1 MLTFIID
8 NEYSWGSADVTIE
21 DEQEIIV
28 DGNWGNLNNNITL
41 QAPKITFKDGASIET
56 TGKVSLEASKMFPLV
71 GLSLWNQI
79 ATIVE
84 AIQPRDTSIT
94 VGEGVHI
101 TGGSVSISARS
112 GDYDALKNNPDG
124 SPTLYGELVA
134 APWYGQIPSFA
145 VNTGIT
151 ILDGLSALPLS
162 VLVKQPTAEITIATD
177 AAIVST
183 TGDVTLTSYASADAT
198 GRALFSIVADK
209 VTNQSSLGWAIGVS
223 YTDAQATATLSGGA
237 SITSAGKVDIK
248 TEVKNTAKMA
258 AEVLRNQGLKPVKGN
273 NVEVAAAITVLNS
286 TSQID
291 VAAGST
297 ISAESTVTIEA
308 KATDTNNPSTK
319 TSSTGDGLGAATIT
333 VGVGNATVLAI
344 VNGTITAGAD
354 IVPAAMDFSPMF
366 DVDFQTSSIRVAEDT
381 TRETGD
387 RVVYSTNWAGAIPGL
402 VSGQVYY
409 AIVAEDKRSF
419 QLAQTKD
426 DALAEKAIDFGPGYP
441 TLKISSERG
450 DYALPITRIDTSEHT
465 ISFDVAN
472 APNGKPLFADGDK
485 VTYTPLAG
493 QFLGRSDDS
502 GMLIGALEEGDY
514 SITVVPNGP
523 DDGPGV
529 RVKLSKDGGEAVRF
543 NTLPQFRAE
552 DGTTYPIYN
561 LDATSGFVDLNVPLQ
576 EGDTAGAG
584 GHSPA
589 SSLRNGDRVAYVQSL
604 GCRIPG
610 LVDGTD
616 YYCIVDPA
624 NPGIIRLAPSYD
636 QAEADNPAVQ
646 KAAPTL
652 VVGDRRIDI
661 GDVQPGTGLVFTTD
675 PALPDGTAVIYHEVA
690 GKPVGGLV
698 DGKTYYAYGVP
709 NPTFDPAFPAYVVAL
724 RESPALEAAPV
735 DLSLVQT
742 MQDAAGRSYAIDGVD
757 ANMGL
762 LSLRLDDPVAIT
774 AAGTSGLAGTTPTVD
789 VVGIP
794 AESIQLWNNA
804 TSGTFTVSL
813 PRESGTVT
821 TTAIAFNATPQQIAD
836 ALNQLPDVSI
846 TAFGRG
852 TYDDPW
858 TFVGS
863 GLLELSIDSTGLGGG
878 GSWLRLTAEGMQR
891 VSTQATGG
899 TFTLSLDVNGTTRV
913 TDPIL
918 FSATAQDVQDAIN
931 KVGNVSVL
939 VRGTGTPDDPWVVF
953 VRHQPLQTGDAIVF
967 RDAWGQDA
975 HGLLDGTTYYSVVSA
990 SEQSN
995 AGSVIVGLSRS
1006 KADAL
1011 EAIPV
1016 TVPLF
1021 TYVSFGEADLSSM
1034 TGVIHTLAAP
1044 EDVSSG
1050 ITISATLTSTDT
1062 LAAGVAKE
1070 KKDKYTEG
1078 FLQSKQWLGWASTSV
1093 NTLVNAAGGLV
1104 GMVGEQFI
1112 KKARDEFK
1120 QSANGQVTEGA
1131 FTGALCINV
1140 FTVKNVV
1147 RAVVGSS
1154 ARLVTTGKISVS
1166 SKTTENTSNKVNA
1179 TVSREQNGNAFAI
1192 AVNIVDISNST
1203 KTIVQSNAR
1212 LSAAVGVS
1220 VTAGVVYP
1228 WQGQMTW
1235 NETDKSWSDSTD
1247 SERFLALLEKNTF
1260 TKVGDFLN
1268 GRLGV
1273 DKWFVNNWTYATAE
1287 VKAGADRN
1295 SKVFSCGGS
1304 FITYTNDTIARIE
1317 DGVHINQDE
1326 HVSGATQSVTV
1337 TSTADISQTT
1347 FAGNVFFSVKPH
1359 DLKSAEF
1366 QMPRGTVALG
1376 GMFGYMKQN
1385 NTTRAIIGGTEED
1398 AHASLY
1404 AKRSEAE
1411 GPSLITYGNGG
1422 LSVIADT
1429 GVMVIQLAQSA
1440 AEATDWGVAGSLS
1453 WLDGGVQTTE
1463 AAIVAPRND
1472 ERKAV
1477 ISARSGSSGNV
1488 GVTATDVSMLI
1499 PIAGAVLVSANKN
1512 VGVSSAVATL
1522 ERHVT
1527 GRIGAT
1533 EDEGD
1538 AMPVDVTAAGD
1549 ISVTSTAGGIVV
1561 PVAIAARYR
1570 SGIPPAGQPNQAP
1583 AAVDGAWGLGVSG
1596 DYAHADVTDILHAT
1610 VFTNGAITSKGEA
1623 EKKSLTVTAAN
1634 TTILQAAAGAAAF
1647 SSGSNSGSFGLAGSG
1662 AVVVATSIVTAVVRG
1677 ATIDGFSLT
1686 VTATND
1692 RKNIGALA
1700 AGGSGGSAT
1709 GGTNVSIIGSVSYVR
1724 LTTETTAKVEDVT
1737 GTKLSATN
1745 VSATTKDKIWS
1756 GAGVLSISKGTQAA
1770 GKYGIGTAV
1779 AITES
1784 NLGEKDPTTSA
1795 TVTGSTLTL
1804 ATGGL
1809 SVTASDETK
1818 AITCASGL
1826 LWADNQAITGSGIVA
1841 TSAVV
1846 SHTSASIDNSTITLE
1861 SPDACDVSVI
1871 ATTALLLVAVSGDIS
1886 VVAGKG
1892 TFNGGVATTV
1902 VNPTLDGSA
1911 KITKS
1916 KVSVKKGGVRVRSSS
1931 VNPDDDPEVEAILD
1945 DLYTPAR
1952 DRTAIYSLAVGVVA
1966 GKTDY
1971 SLATSVCHTNATVGQ
1986 TAAVEG
1992 GVGENDQSG
2001 ITLTDGSLSVEAYD
2015 DASIYSGAGSI
2026 SVAGSAESKAAIGAA
2041 IVSNRLDSTVTA
2053 QIVSSIVDAR
2063 SAGNGGDVT
2072 VTAINAARISTAAVG
2087 GAYSKVAGVGT
2098 SDVFSQMT
2106 HTVNAFIT
2114 GSADK
2119 GSTITATGDVTVDAY
2134 DRSHIDGGAGQVS
2147 FATGMGAGGAA
2158 AATNTIDST
2167 VNAIVEWATVFATGA
2182 ITVYADAEA
2191 RVLTVTVGVSGAWGA
2206 GSVFAG
2212 AGSGS
2217 GNTLSRKVLA
2227 AVRNSSVASHDLSI
2241 EATDTSSI
2249 EAHAGTVAFQAAN
2262 TDASAAVGV
2271 SAAVNT
2277 IGSKTDDEDK
2287 KSYVKASLE
2296 KSAATVPGIV
2306 TLTATAKPTIYA
2318 GTGAGAGA
2326 YSGGDEKTGRFSLAG
2341 AGSGN
2346 YVQMDVV
2353 AEIQGSTVTQSTTNS
2368 TTSELNLTATNEGA
2382 VTAIAGGIALAGGG
2396 KGSAVTI
2403 GAAAAVND
2411 IVGKTT
2417 AAISASTISTT
2428 DPIRS
2433 QVFTLG
2439 TIDISARNTSSIQAY
2454 ACGVAGTLSGQ
2465 GTFAGVGSAALN
2477 TITSDTL
2484 ATIESSTTGSEQK
2497 HVNAVTMTS
2506 TDSSSIVAGTGS
2518 LSVAFGTSW
2527 GGFSACPSYSLNE
2540 IGGSAKAIVDNSM
2553 VHAQG
2558 NVTITAEFAKSD
2570 DAVEPYNIYSVSVAG
2585 ASAGG
2590 TSSVVAGQIALAGA
2604 GNRNTVEFTT
2614 QAQIVNSSTVNVGGT
2629 LSLTATDTSA
2639 IYSNAGGVG
2648 VAVAIGIGSSSTAVG
2663 VSVGAAEGHN
2673 IIDNTVESQI
2683 IDSEATAGNDVTLTA
2698 SSTPEIESM
2707 AWGVAVDIAAAETA
2721 GGGTGSGA
2729 GAYNTITNTV
2739 TASIESAEVHA
2750 GHPNA
2755 KMGSV
2760 TLSAI
2765 DKPVVTADAGAGA
2778 GFLGVGKDGVGLAVG
2793 AVIVENTITDT
2804 VTARIGKSGGTAAKA
2819 SAVTAAN
2826 MVGIN
2831 AASEADVTSLG
2842 VAVTSTTVI
2851 AGQGVGAAGSGGH
2864 GRVDITNIVTA
2875 EIAESSTVEA
2885 HTVAVTA
2892 VDSDRVDNTFGGGTL
2907 NGATNG
2913 GSMGVSLTD
2922 TTVANTV
2929 TATISS
2935 SRVTA
2940 LDTLGEAG
2948 RVTVLVD
2955 GRNKITSMTV
2965 ATAVSVLVPKE
2976 FELVPNGSA
2985 AGGHAFSTDN
2995 STFTASATGASTVI
3009 TATQLDVVSKP
3020 TRLKAIS
3027 ADAHGGSG
3035 GLGTIGAVLA
3045 TATDNTTRTA
3055 TIGNNVDLSEVDA
3068 LLLQAIG
3075 RPDVTAKSIAVAVGG
3090 VAVLVNAS
3098 TVKTTG
3104 TVEASTGDNVKMPKR
3119 LQIIAD
3125 AVTKLE
3131 VTQTGAN
3138 AGIFYGGATVSR
3150 AESGLRVTAAVGDRP
3165 VMPEGGMT
3173 FLQVAS
3179 SNRDEETWV
3188 NAISGTGGGGGGAG
3202 TRGDLI
3208 DTTITESLIR
3218 GGTIDAGAISIRA
3231 DRRNNYDI
3239 AVDSTNIGL
3248 VAGVGGTIARFE
3260 TSATSIVDIAEGTT
3274 IVAADTVTIGT
3285 SNSIQHNGST
3295 GQGNWTVNG
3304 AGGAVGA
3311 SIVVSKSTVTVS
3323 EEAASRVDI
3332 GSNVRITSGTH
3343 PLRQPGGISIRPTA
3357 DLTVHDT
3364 VHIGNLGLV
3373 VAGGEV
3379 RSVLQGTLK
3388 PWVSVGDSV
3397 HFSSRG
3403 QIVIGTTAT
3412 VDSST
3417 ETAGWGGSVVL
3428 ASIGAYAVSDVT
3440 VDQGVTFGTNA
3451 TLRADGGISLNPGDD
3466 STASAQGMALDATA
3480 RVEVGGLIGVPVVK
3494 ATSTLRSK
3502 SRLTF
3507 GDGANVASGQGLVL
3521 AARAVQPDVTALG
3534 EGRGRAFWFIPIS
3547 SEDFSTRTASTTS
3560 TMDLGNGTF
3569 TAGRDNEVVI
3579 EIPNDRENTFT
3590 STIRSNPDTLFG
3602 VPVSSAYRYVPDF
3615 NPRAYIDQ
3623 AGYSS
3628 AVGKVLKDGVA
3639 SGTVG
3644 AVTFAPLTKDDR
3656 FEPLVVSGGSVTIAA
3671 NTFSGKPTINARV
3684 GRITINNESPDY
3696 LILGDM
3702 AIANV
3707 DGGKV
3712 TLRNNDDEIL
3722 SDPKDWTIN
3731 RSHEVPTITINQ
3743 AYIGNAV
3750 DTGHGPAVFLAGAVE
3765 NLGGTVAITN
3775 ASGSFGQTGTIAA
3788 KSIEIS
3794 TPNGVFAV
3802 DTPTKDW
3809 AAAGT
3814 PAAQFSASMQYLV
3827 MPRDATANHKVMYAV
3842 NAMYPDSA
3850 NWGAIGMF
3858 DQKTRDQVL
3867 NEDNAD
3873 FLPQGGSVA
3882 VWFGESAPGISPYGK
3897 NNHGTVKHVTKTARP
3912 DGAIDAYRLD
3922 SGSSENDSWVPLL
3935 QSLPIEGGSDA
3946 VASHSTTTAIQGQVI
3961 AINAKTVNVNGEL
3974 VAGGAVAADQSVEFP
3989 ASLQSELVAYQARYQ
4004 SGDESVPTY
4013 DIPAD
4018 QLGVS
4023 EQNDALIGATF
4034 DARTGQIILKDV
4046 SSTGGGRVS
4055 ITGKIINT
4063 DALAGKIRVTGG
4075 AGAITVRNRTSL
4087 PLVLGNVQSSG
4098 GGSGQVSITDLNN
4111 GDVTQQQTTYV
4122 AKSGEILVYKGAADA
4137 DLPLIAAPRMRIS
4150 GTETTFNP
4158 QPNIRW
4164 QWTVSTELSRAVSWN
4179 TTARS
4184 WDGINAGEWQAGD
4197 ASISAAGEVVVGST
4211 DMPAMHQRLAARVQ
4225 ATREFPTN
4233 YSFTTFNADFP
4244 DVSRWKYPTNI
4255 RLDEINSV
4263 RADWP
4268 IGIDFSGMSS
4278 AGVTVQSVGTV
4289 VLAGSTVA
4297 QSVTIKSK
4305 GAVSSLFAGASIDT
4319 TDLTL
4324 SGDSG
4329 VGGTGAPIRVSAAT
4343 LNLSS
4348 ERGSIIVDARR
4359 TDAAVDV
4366 TLNSA
4371 VAPYGTVSI
4380 IVPGSMRAGTGVA
4393 GGATHEQISATAA
4406 TLRSV
4411 FGSIGT
4417 LAKPLVMAAPRA
4429 EARFTLTATAAGDI
4443 RVRNPVGD
4451 LLVKS
4456 VRSERGS
4463 VEIQAEQS
4471 ILDANTWSVDPEAT
4485 AARVAAFVALGATD
4499 PTAYLADVAAYEA
4512 GITSR
4517 YSLFWSLRNS
4527 GDVVAG
4533 QLQIRDDAIPLWQMQ
4548 AAASLGAETATD
4560 EQVRVY
4566 AADLYGQQV
4575 ALFDTTM
4582 GAGWPGLPAFQAFD
4596 PDYRYQAT
4604 QAQIDQF
4611 RDGRTVTEAELS
4623 VQLLAT
4629 AFDNP
4634 PAGQSVAGA
4643 VNISGHDV
4651 RLVSR
4656 NGSVGVID
4664 DPVTITAQQLTD
4676 VNLTEEQRTALALA
4690 GSPGDATQTAD
4701 GLLLNVKRPIILDV
4715 RGRLDVDAQ
4724 EGVIVAQKTGALA
4737 IGRVNAASGKVSII
4751 ADGSI
4756 VNADGETID
4765 MWGNAIDFSRPGDW
4779 SFVGNAG
4786 QSLAPQGDLHIPDY
4800 ADTVSATWLKSQVPT
4815 ASFKATFIYEATAA
4829 TNAGHGLA
4837 FVLQTSGTTAVGS
4850 SGSGL
4855 GYQGIS
4861 GKKVAFLIDLR
4872 NSQAR
4877 LDVNGKVQTT
4887 TVTELTLTNRP
4898 LYVTLVYDA
4907 ARKSVTATIS
4917 EQPEGEGGASKE
4929 MRFQSVDLQ
4938 STLGNAAW
4946 MGFTSATSRNYR
4958 ATQTV
4963 SDFRFASGAAV
4974 PEQKVVFPAGTGQTP
4989 WSIVTTPGS
4998 SGTFTMNTGSEVPV
5012 LTFPAQTNIASAAWS
5027 PERVPVSTDFEVS
5040 FEYRYSGNAT
5050 PGRGLAFVLQNSPDG
5065 TQAIGNAGTDLGYGA
5080 IKGPKVGYLLNI
5092 FSSPSFA
5099 VGTKFDT
5106 VGNTGS
5112 FNPVSLMNKDTWLK
5126 VTLAYDA
5133 ENHLLTETV
5142 VAGTQ
5147 TYSYRYTG
5155 VNLVDL
5161 LGGDTAFMGF
5171 TAGSANGS
5179 SASQEVKNFVYRS
5192 PQAPVFPQEGDPVW
5206 QLNGSI
5212 QSMASGVLVIPARAN
5227 TATSTWFSRPVTTGS
5242 FEASFTY
5249 ETAKPSKTGSSQDG
5263 FALVLHN
5270 SPDGLAAIGSAGKS
5284 LGYLGISGPK
5294 VGLLF
5299 DRGVP
5304 GVGFDSDPAGSSQT
5318 VSAPAKLDW
5327 SVGQPISVHLSYNAT
5342 LKQIT
5347 VTLSSGKNG
5356 ESYTRT
5362 WDVDLADVL
5371 GSSAVMGI
5379 TSGSGSS
5386 PAEIRVSNFT
5396 FRDTLGVRGSD
5407 DPASTSPAISLWSTS
5422 GDIGSSG
5429 DEVSV
5434 YGRFEAQAPNGQ
5446 VHTNPPPAPK
5456 LLLKSDTGA
5465 SSSDEVTNDSR
5476 LTVTTANSSA
5486 KTLYSSDGG
5495 RTWVSSLS
5503 TPTLREGLVR
5513 VLAVLVNA
5521 RGQRSEATS
5530 LSFVLDTRAPAA
5542 PTASLAVGPRYFTK
5556 NPRLVLGRIEQGAIV
5571 QYSVNGGTWSTTYAP
5586 VEGLN
5591 VVRVRQL
5598 DAAGNASV
5606 PSRAKTFVLKTS
5618 VAPVVVTLLRDTG
5631 SSTVDGITRDG
5642 RLRLQGVERGA
5653 RVSYSVDGGKTWRTR
5668 VVARLGVNTVLVR
5681 QIDVAGNVSK
5691 STALTF
5697 TLLQATPWY
5706 KRVIGR

>member
-1 MLTFIID
+1 
-8 NEYSWGSADVTIE
+8 
-21 DEQEIIV
+21 
-28 DGNWGNLNNNITL
+28 
-41 QAPKITFKDGASIET
+41 
-56 TGKVSLEASKMFPLV
+56 
-71 GLSLWNQI
+71 
-79 ATIVE
+79 
-84 AIQPRDTSIT
+84 
-94 VGEGVHI
+94 
-101 TGGSVSISARS
+101 
-112 GDYDALKNNPDG
+112 
-124 SPTLYGELVA
+124 
-134 APWYGQIPSFA
+134 
-145 VNTGIT
+145 
-151 ILDGLSALPLS
+151 
-162 VLVKQPTAEITIATD
+162 
-177 AAIVST
+177 
-183 TGDVTLTSYASADAT
+183 
-198 GRALFSIVADK
+198 
-209 VTNQSSLGWAIGVS
+209 
-223 YTDAQATATLSGGA
+223 
-237 SITSAGKVDIK
+237 
-248 TEVKNTAKMA
+248 
-258 AEVLRNQGLKPVKGN
+258 
-273 NVEVAAAITVLNS
+273 
-286 TSQID
+286 
-291 VAAGST
+291 
-297 ISAESTVTIEA
+297 
-308 KATDTNNPSTK
+308 
-319 TSSTGDGLGAATIT
+319 
-333 VGVGNATVLAI
+333 
-344 VNGTITAGAD
+344 
-354 IVPAAMDFSPMF
+354 
-366 DVDFQTSSIRVAEDT
+366 
-381 TRETGD
+381 
-387 RVVYSTNWAGAIPGL
+387 
-402 VSGQVYY
+402 
-409 AIVAEDKRSF
+409 
-419 QLAQTKD
+419 
-426 DALAEKAIDFGPGYP
+426 
-441 TLKISSERG
+441 
-450 DYALPITRIDTSEHT
+450 
-465 ISFDVAN
+465 
-472 APNGKPLFADGDK
+472 
-485 VTYTPLAG
+485 
-493 QFLGRSDDS
+493 
-502 GMLIGALEEGDY
+502 
-514 SITVVPNGP
+514 
-523 DDGPGV
+523 
-529 RVKLSKDGGEAVRF
+529 
-543 NTLPQFRAE
+543 
-552 DGTTYPIYN
+552 
-561 LDATSGFVDLNVPLQ
+561 
-576 EGDTAGAG
+576 
-584 GHSPA
+584 
-589 SSLRNGDRVAYVQSL
+589 
-604 GCRIPG
+604 
-610 LVDGTD
+610 
-616 YYCIVDPA
+616 
-624 NPGIIRLAPSYD
+624 
-636 QAEADNPAVQ
+636 
-646 KAAPTL
+646 
-652 VVGDRRIDI
+652 
-661 GDVQPGTGLVFTTD
+661 
-675 PALPDGTAVIYHEVA
+675 
-690 GKPVGGLV
+690 
-698 DGKTYYAYGVP
+698 
-709 NPTFDPAFPAYVVAL
+709 
-724 RESPALEAAPV
+724 
-735 DLSLVQT
+735 
-742 MQDAAGRSYAIDGVD
+742 
-757 ANMGL
+757 
-762 LSLRLDDPVAIT
+762 
-774 AAGTSGLAGTTPTVD
+774 
-789 VVGIP
+789 
-794 AESIQLWNNA
+794 
-804 TSGTFTVSL
+804 
-813 PRESGTVT
+813 
-821 TTAIAFNATPQQIAD
+821 
-836 ALNQLPDVSI
+836 
-846 TAFGRG
+846 
-852 TYDDPW
+852 
-858 TFVGS
+858 
-863 GLLELSIDSTGLGGG
+863 
-878 GSWLRLTAEGMQR
+878 
-891 VSTQATGG
+891 
-899 TFTLSLDVNGTTRV
+899 
-913 TDPIL
+913 
-918 FSATAQDVQDAIN
+918 
-931 KVGNVSVL
+931 
-939 VRGTGTPDDPWVVF
+939 
-953 VRHQPLQTGDAIVF
+953 
-967 RDAWGQDA
+967 
-975 HGLLDGTTYYSVVSA
+975 
-990 SEQSN
+990 
-995 AGSVIVGLSRS
+995 
-1006 KADAL
+1006 
-1011 EAIPV
+1011 
-1016 TVPLF
+1016 
-1021 TYVSFGEADLSSM
+1021 
-1034 TGVIHTLAAP
+1034 
-1044 EDVSSG
+1044 
-1050 ITISATLTSTDT
+1050 
-1062 LAAGVAKE
+1062 
-1070 KKDKYTEG
+1070 
-1078 FLQSKQWLGWASTSV
+1078 
-1093 NTLVNAAGGLV
+1093 
-1104 GMVGEQFI
+1104 
-1112 KKARDEFK
+1112 
-1120 QSANGQVTEGA
+1120 
-1131 FTGALCINV
+1131 
-1140 FTVKNVV
+1140 
-1147 RAVVGSS
+1147 
-1154 ARLVTTGKISVS
+1154 
-1166 SKTTENTSNKVNA
+1166 
-1179 TVSREQNGNAFAI
+1179 
-1192 AVNIVDISNST
+1192 
-1203 KTIVQSNAR
+1203 
-1212 LSAAVGVS
+1212 
-1220 VTAGVVYP
+1220 
-1228 WQGQMTW
+1228 
-1235 NETDKSWSDSTD
+1235 
-1247 SERFLALLEKNTF
+1247 
-1260 TKVGDFLN
+1260 
-1268 GRLGV
+1268 
-1273 DKWFVNNWTYATAE
+1273 
-1287 VKAGADRN
+1287 
-1295 SKVFSCGGS
+1295 
-1304 FITYTNDTIARIE
+1304 
-1317 DGVHINQDE
+1317 
-1326 HVSGATQSVTV
+1326 
-1337 TSTADISQTT
+1337 
-1347 FAGNVFFSVKPH
+1347 
-1359 DLKSAEF
+1359 
-1366 QMPRGTVALG
+1366 
-1376 GMFGYMKQN
+1376 
-1385 NTTRAIIGGTEED
+1385 
-1398 AHASLY
+1398 
-1404 AKRSEAE
+1404 
-1411 GPSLITYGNGG
+1411 
-1422 LSVIADT
+1422 
-1429 GVMVIQLAQSA
+1429 
-1440 AEATDWGVAGSLS
+1440 
-1453 WLDGGVQTTE
+1453 
-1463 AAIVAPRND
+1463 
-1472 ERKAV
+1472 
-1477 ISARSGSSGNV
+1477 
-1488 GVTATDVSMLI
+1488 
-1499 PIAGAVLVSANKN
+1499 
-1512 VGVSSAVATL
+1512 
-1522 ERHVT
+1522 
-1527 GRIGAT
+1527 
-1533 EDEGD
+1533 
-1538 AMPVDVTAAGD
+1538 
-1549 ISVTSTAGGIVV
+1549 
-1561 PVAIAARYR
+1561 
-1570 SGIPPAGQPNQAP
+1570 
-1583 AAVDGAWGLGVSG
+1583 
-1596 DYAHADVTDILHAT
+1596 
-1610 VFTNGAITSKGEA
+1610 
-1623 EKKSLTVTAAN
+1623 
-1634 TTILQAAAGAAAF
+1634 
-1647 SSGSNSGSFGLAGSG
+1647 
-1662 AVVVATSIVTAVVRG
+1662 
-1677 ATIDGFSLT
+1677 
-1686 VTATND
+1686 
-1692 RKNIGALA
+1692 
-1700 AGGSGGSAT
+1700 
-1709 GGTNVSIIGSVSYVR
+1709 
-1724 LTTETTAKVEDVT
+1724 
-1737 GTKLSATN
+1737 
-1745 VSATTKDKIWS
+1745 
-1756 GAGVLSISKGTQAA
+1756 
-1770 GKYGIGTAV
+1770 
-1779 AITES
+1779 
-1784 NLGEKDPTTSA
+1784 
-1795 TVTGSTLTL
+1795 
-1804 ATGGL
+1804 
-1809 SVTASDETK
+1809 
-1818 AITCASGL
+1818 
-1826 LWADNQAITGSGIVA
+1826 
-1841 TSAVV
+1841 
-1846 SHTSASIDNSTITLE
+1846 
-1861 SPDACDVSVI
+1861 
-1871 ATTALLLVAVSGDIS
+1871 
-1886 VVAGKG
+1886 
-1892 TFNGGVATTV
+1892 
-1902 VNPTLDGSA
+1902 
-1911 KITKS
+1911 
-1916 KVSVKKGGVRVRSSS
+1916 
-1931 VNPDDDPEVEAILD
+1931 
-1945 DLYTPAR
+1945 
-1952 DRTAIYSLAVGVVA
+1952 
-1966 GKTDY
+1966 
-1971 SLATSVCHTNATVGQ
+1971 
-1986 TAAVEG
+1986 
-1992 GVGENDQSG
+1992 
-2001 ITLTDGSLSVEAYD
+2001 
-2015 DASIYSGAGSI
+2015 
-2026 SVAGSAESKAAIGAA
+2026 
-2041 IVSNRLDSTVTA
+2041 
-2053 QIVSSIVDAR
+2053 
-2063 SAGNGGDVT
+2063 
-2072 VTAINAARISTAAVG
+2072 
-2087 GAYSKVAGVGT
+2087 
-2098 SDVFSQMT
+2098 
-2106 HTVNAFIT
+2106 
-2114 GSADK
+2114 
-2119 GSTITATGDVTVDAY
+2119 
-2134 DRSHIDGGAGQVS
+2134 
-2147 FATGMGAGGAA
+2147 
-2158 AATNTIDST
+2158 
-2167 VNAIVEWATVFATGA
+2167 
-2182 ITVYADAEA
+2182 
-2191 RVLTVTVGVSGAWGA
+2191 
-2206 GSVFAG
+2206 
-2212 AGSGS
+2212 
-2217 GNTLSRKVLA
+2217 
-2227 AVRNSSVASHDLSI
+2227 
-2241 EATDTSSI
+2241 
-2249 EAHAGTVAFQAAN
+2249 
-2262 TDASAAVGV
+2262 
-2271 SAAVNT
+2271 
-2277 IGSKTDDEDK
+2277 
-2287 KSYVKASLE
+2287 
-2296 KSAATVPGIV
+2296 
-2306 TLTATAKPTIYA
+2306 
-2318 GTGAGAGA
+2318 
-2326 YSGGDEKTGRFSLAG
+2326 
-2341 AGSGN
+2341 
-2346 YVQMDVV
+2346 
-2353 AEIQGSTVTQSTTNS
+2353 
-2368 TTSELNLTATNEGA
+2368 
-2382 VTAIAGGIALAGGG
+2382 
-2396 KGSAVTI
+2396 
-2403 GAAAAVND
+2403 
-2411 IVGKTT
+2411 
-2417 AAISASTISTT
+2417 
-2428 DPIRS
+2428 
-2433 QVFTLG
+2433 
-2439 TIDISARNTSSIQAY
+2439 
-2454 ACGVAGTLSGQ
+2454 
-2465 GTFAGVGSAALN
+2465 
-2477 TITSDTL
+2477 
-2484 ATIESSTTGSEQK
+2484 
-2497 HVNAVTMTS
+2497 
-2506 TDSSSIVAGTGS
+2506 
-2518 LSVAFGTSW
+2518 
-2527 GGFSACPSYSLNE
+2527 
-2540 IGGSAKAIVDNSM
+2540 
-2553 VHAQG
+2553 
-2558 NVTITAEFAKSD
+2558 
-2570 DAVEPYNIYSVSVAG
+2570 
-2585 ASAGG
+2585 
-2590 TSSVVAGQIALAGA
+2590 
-2604 GNRNTVEFTT
+2604 
-2614 QAQIVNSSTVNVGGT
+2614 
-2629 LSLTATDTSA
+2629 
-2639 IYSNAGGVG
+2639 
-2648 VAVAIGIGSSSTAVG
+2648 
-2663 VSVGAAEGHN
+2663 
-2673 IIDNTVESQI
+2673 
-2683 IDSEATAGNDVTLTA
+2683 
-2698 SSTPEIESM
+2698 
-2707 AWGVAVDIAAAETA
+2707 
-2721 GGGTGSGA
+2721 
-2729 GAYNTITNTV
+2729 
-2739 TASIESAEVHA
+2739 
-2750 GHPNA
+2750 
-2755 KMGSV
+2755 
-2760 TLSAI
+2760 
-2765 DKPVVTADAGAGA
+2765 
-2778 GFLGVGKDGVGLAVG
+2778 
-2793 AVIVENTITDT
+2793 
-2804 VTARIGKSGGTAAKA
+2804 
-2819 SAVTAAN
+2819 

-2831 AASEADVTSLG
+2831 ATSEADVTSLG
-2842 VAVTSTTVI
+2842 VAVASTFVI
-2851 AGQGVGAAGSGGH
+2851 APAGVGAAGSGGH

-2892 VDSDRVDNTFGGGTL
+2892 VDSDRVDNTFGA
-2907 NGATNG
+2907 GALVGAMYG
-2913 GSMGVSLTD
+2913 GSTGVSLTD

-2940 LDTLGEAG
+2940 LDTVGEAG

-2965 ATAVSVLVPKE
+2965 ATAVAVSLG
-2976 FELVPNGSA
+2976 GSA

-3009 TATQLDVVSKP
+3009 TATQLDVVSAP
-3020 TRLKAIS
+3020 SRLKAIS

-3035 GLGTIGAVLA
+3035 GSGTIGAVIA

-3075 RPDVTAKSIAVAVGG
+3075 RPDVTAKSIAVAVGS
-3090 VAVLVNAS
+3090 VAVLVNTS

-3104 TVEASTGDNVKMPKR
+3104 KVEASTGTDVSLPKSV
-3119 LQIIAD
+3119 QIIAD

-3138 AGIFYGGATVSR
+3138 AGLVYGGATVSR

-3179 SNRDEETWV
+3179 SNRDEETWL
-3188 NAISGTGGGGGGAG
+3188 NAISGTGGNVGGAG

-3218 GGTIDAGAISIRA
+3218 GGTIEAGAISIRA

-3239 AVDSTNIGL
+3239 AVDSTNIG
-3248 VAGVGGTIARFE
+3248 VSAGVGGTIARFE

-3304 AGGAVGA
+3304 VGGAVGA

-3323 EEAASRVDI
+3323 EEAASRVNI

-3440 VDQGVTFGTNA
+3440 VDQRVTFGTNA

-3494 ATSTLRSK
+3494 ATSTLRSQ

-3534 EGRGRAFWFIPIS
+3534 EGRGSALWFIPIS
-3547 SEDFSTRTASTTS
+3547 SKDYSTRTASTTS

-3579 EIPNDRENTFT
+3579 EIPNDRGNNFT

-3671 NTFSGKPTINARV
+3671 DTFRGKPAINARV

-3842 NAMYPDSA
+3842 NALYPVSGSS
-3850 NWGAIGMF
+3850 WAIGMF

-3867 NEDNAD
+3867 NEDVAQN
-3873 FLPQGGSVA
+3873 LPNGGSVA

-3922 SGSSENDSWVPLL
+3922 SGSSGNDSWVPLL

-4018 QLGVS
+4018 QLGAI
-4023 EQNDALIGATF
+4023 EQNDTLIGATF

-4211 DMPAMHQRLAARVQ
+4211 DMPAMHQRLAARLQ

-4244 DVSRWKYPTNI
+4244 DVSRWIYPTKI

-4324 SGDSG
+4324 AGASG

-4443 RVRNPVGD
+4443 RVRNTVGD

-4548 AAASLGAETATD
+4548 AAASLGVETATD

-4611 RDGRTVTEAELS
+4611 RDGRTVTEAQLS

-4829 TNAGHGLA
+4829 TNAGSGLA

-5112 FNPVSLMNKDTWLK
+5112 FNPVSLMKKDTWLK

-5212 QSMASGVLVIPARAN
+5212 QSMASGVLVIPAQAN

-5379 TSGSGSS
+5379 TSGSGTS
-5386 PAEIRVSNFT
+5386 PAEIRVSNFA

-5407 DPASTSPAISLWSTS
+5407 DPASTDPTISLWSTS

-5476 LTVTTANSSA
+5476 LTVTTADSSA

-5542 PTASLAVGPRYFTK
+5542 PTASLAVGPRYFTN

-5631 SSTVDGITRDG
+5631 SSTVDGITRDD

-5668 VVARLGVNTVLVR
+5668 VVARPGVNTVLVR

>member
-1 MLTFIID
+1 
-8 NEYSWGSADVTIE
+8 V
-21 DEQEIIV
+21 
-28 DGNWGNLNNNITL
+28 
-41 QAPKITFKDGASIET
+41 
-56 TGKVSLEASKMFPLV
+56 
-71 GLSLWNQI
+71 
-79 ATIVE
+79 
-84 AIQPRDTSIT
+84 
-94 VGEGVHI
+94 
-101 TGGSVSISARS
+101 
-112 GDYDALKNNPDG
+112 
-124 SPTLYGELVA
+124 
-134 APWYGQIPSFA
+134 
-145 VNTGIT
+145 
-151 ILDGLSALPLS
+151 
-162 VLVKQPTAEITIATD
+162 
-177 AAIVST
+177 
-183 TGDVTLTSYASADAT
+183 
-198 GRALFSIVADK
+198 
-209 VTNQSSLGWAIGVS
+209 
-223 YTDAQATATLSGGA
+223 
-237 SITSAGKVDIK
+237 
-248 TEVKNTAKMA
+248 
-258 AEVLRNQGLKPVKGN
+258 
-273 NVEVAAAITVLNS
+273 
-286 TSQID
+286 
-291 VAAGST
+291 
-297 ISAESTVTIEA
+297 
-308 KATDTNNPSTK
+308 
-319 TSSTGDGLGAATIT
+319 
-333 VGVGNATVLAI
+333 
-344 VNGTITAGAD
+344 
-354 IVPAAMDFSPMF
+354 
-366 DVDFQTSSIRVAEDT
+366 
-381 TRETGD
+381 
-387 RVVYSTNWAGAIPGL
+387 
-402 VSGQVYY
+402 
-409 AIVAEDKRSF
+409 
-419 QLAQTKD
+419 
-426 DALAEKAIDFGPGYP
+426 
-441 TLKISSERG
+441 
-450 DYALPITRIDTSEHT
+450 
-465 ISFDVAN
+465 
-472 APNGKPLFADGDK
+472 
-485 VTYTPLAG
+485 
-493 QFLGRSDDS
+493 
-502 GMLIGALEEGDY
+502 
-514 SITVVPNGP
+514 
-523 DDGPGV
+523 
-529 RVKLSKDGGEAVRF
+529 
-543 NTLPQFRAE
+543 
-552 DGTTYPIYN
+552 
-561 LDATSGFVDLNVPLQ
+561 
-576 EGDTAGAG
+576 
-584 GHSPA
+584 
-589 SSLRNGDRVAYVQSL
+589 
-604 GCRIPG
+604 
-610 LVDGTD
+610 
-616 YYCIVDPA
+616 
-624 NPGIIRLAPSYD
+624 
-636 QAEADNPAVQ
+636 
-646 KAAPTL
+646 
-652 VVGDRRIDI
+652 
-661 GDVQPGTGLVFTTD
+661 
-675 PALPDGTAVIYHEVA
+675 
-690 GKPVGGLV
+690 
-698 DGKTYYAYGVP
+698 
-709 NPTFDPAFPAYVVAL
+709 
-724 RESPALEAAPV
+724 
-735 DLSLVQT
+735 
-742 MQDAAGRSYAIDGVD
+742 
-757 ANMGL
+757 
-762 LSLRLDDPVAIT
+762 
-774 AAGTSGLAGTTPTVD
+774 
-789 VVGIP
+789 
-794 AESIQLWNNA
+794 
-804 TSGTFTVSL
+804 
-813 PRESGTVT
+813 
-821 TTAIAFNATPQQIAD
+821 
-836 ALNQLPDVSI
+836 
-846 TAFGRG
+846 
-852 TYDDPW
+852 
-858 TFVGS
+858 
-863 GLLELSIDSTGLGGG
+863 
-878 GSWLRLTAEGMQR
+878 
-891 VSTQATGG
+891 
-899 TFTLSLDVNGTTRV
+899 
-913 TDPIL
+913 
-918 FSATAQDVQDAIN
+918 
-931 KVGNVSVL
+931 
-939 VRGTGTPDDPWVVF
+939 
-953 VRHQPLQTGDAIVF
+953 
-967 RDAWGQDA
+967 
-975 HGLLDGTTYYSVVSA
+975 
-990 SEQSN
+990 
-995 AGSVIVGLSRS
+995 
-1006 KADAL
+1006 
-1011 EAIPV
+1011 
-1016 TVPLF
+1016 
-1021 TYVSFGEADLSSM
+1021 
-1034 TGVIHTLAAP
+1034 
-1044 EDVSSG
+1044 
-1050 ITISATLTSTDT
+1050 
-1062 LAAGVAKE
+1062 
-1070 KKDKYTEG
+1070 
-1078 FLQSKQWLGWASTSV
+1078 
-1093 NTLVNAAGGLV
+1093 
-1104 GMVGEQFI
+1104 
-1112 KKARDEFK
+1112 
-1120 QSANGQVTEGA
+1120 
-1131 FTGALCINV
+1131 
-1140 FTVKNVV
+1140 
-1147 RAVVGSS
+1147 
-1154 ARLVTTGKISVS
+1154 
-1166 SKTTENTSNKVNA
+1166 
-1179 TVSREQNGNAFAI
+1179 
-1192 AVNIVDISNST
+1192 
-1203 KTIVQSNAR
+1203 
-1212 LSAAVGVS
+1212 
-1220 VTAGVVYP
+1220 
-1228 WQGQMTW
+1228 
-1235 NETDKSWSDSTD
+1235 
-1247 SERFLALLEKNTF
+1247 
-1260 TKVGDFLN
+1260 
-1268 GRLGV
+1268 
-1273 DKWFVNNWTYATAE
+1273 
-1287 VKAGADRN
+1287 
-1295 SKVFSCGGS
+1295 
-1304 FITYTNDTIARIE
+1304 
-1317 DGVHINQDE
+1317 
-1326 HVSGATQSVTV
+1326 
-1337 TSTADISQTT
+1337 
-1347 FAGNVFFSVKPH
+1347 
-1359 DLKSAEF
+1359 
-1366 QMPRGTVALG
+1366 
-1376 GMFGYMKQN
+1376 
-1385 NTTRAIIGGTEED
+1385 
-1398 AHASLY
+1398 
-1404 AKRSEAE
+1404 
-1411 GPSLITYGNGG
+1411 
-1422 LSVIADT
+1422 
-1429 GVMVIQLAQSA
+1429 
-1440 AEATDWGVAGSLS
+1440 
-1453 WLDGGVQTTE
+1453 
-1463 AAIVAPRND
+1463 
-1472 ERKAV
+1472 
-1477 ISARSGSSGNV
+1477 
-1488 GVTATDVSMLI
+1488 
-1499 PIAGAVLVSANKN
+1499 
-1512 VGVSSAVATL
+1512 
-1522 ERHVT
+1522 
-1527 GRIGAT
+1527 
-1533 EDEGD
+1533 
-1538 AMPVDVTAAGD
+1538 
-1549 ISVTSTAGGIVV
+1549 
-1561 PVAIAARYR
+1561 
-1570 SGIPPAGQPNQAP
+1570 
-1583 AAVDGAWGLGVSG
+1583 
-1596 DYAHADVTDILHAT
+1596 
-1610 VFTNGAITSKGEA
+1610 
-1623 EKKSLTVTAAN
+1623 
-1634 TTILQAAAGAAAF
+1634 
-1647 SSGSNSGSFGLAGSG
+1647 
-1662 AVVVATSIVTAVVRG
+1662 
-1677 ATIDGFSLT
+1677 
-1686 VTATND
+1686 
-1692 RKNIGALA
+1692 
-1700 AGGSGGSAT
+1700 
-1709 GGTNVSIIGSVSYVR
+1709 
-1724 LTTETTAKVEDVT
+1724 
-1737 GTKLSATN
+1737 
-1745 VSATTKDKIWS
+1745 
-1756 GAGVLSISKGTQAA
+1756 
-1770 GKYGIGTAV
+1770 
-1779 AITES
+1779 
-1784 NLGEKDPTTSA
+1784 
-1795 TVTGSTLTL
+1795 
-1804 ATGGL
+1804 
-1809 SVTASDETK
+1809 
-1818 AITCASGL
+1818 
-1826 LWADNQAITGSGIVA
+1826 
-1841 TSAVV
+1841 
-1846 SHTSASIDNSTITLE
+1846 
-1861 SPDACDVSVI
+1861 
-1871 ATTALLLVAVSGDIS
+1871 
-1886 VVAGKG
+1886 
-1892 TFNGGVATTV
+1892 
-1902 VNPTLDGSA
+1902 
-1911 KITKS
+1911 
-1916 KVSVKKGGVRVRSSS
+1916 
-1931 VNPDDDPEVEAILD
+1931 
-1945 DLYTPAR
+1945 
-1952 DRTAIYSLAVGVVA
+1952 
-1966 GKTDY
+1966 
-1971 SLATSVCHTNATVGQ
+1971 
-1986 TAAVEG
+1986 
-1992 GVGENDQSG
+1992 
-2001 ITLTDGSLSVEAYD
+2001 
-2015 DASIYSGAGSI
+2015 
-2026 SVAGSAESKAAIGAA
+2026 
-2041 IVSNRLDSTVTA
+2041 
-2053 QIVSSIVDAR
+2053 
-2063 SAGNGGDVT
+2063 
-2072 VTAINAARISTAAVG
+2072 
-2087 GAYSKVAGVGT
+2087 
-2098 SDVFSQMT
+2098 
-2106 HTVNAFIT
+2106 
-2114 GSADK
+2114 
-2119 GSTITATGDVTVDAY
+2119 
-2134 DRSHIDGGAGQVS
+2134 
-2147 FATGMGAGGAA
+2147 
-2158 AATNTIDST
+2158 
-2167 VNAIVEWATVFATGA
+2167 
-2182 ITVYADAEA
+2182 
-2191 RVLTVTVGVSGAWGA
+2191 
-2206 GSVFAG
+2206 
-2212 AGSGS
+2212 
-2217 GNTLSRKVLA
+2217 
-2227 AVRNSSVASHDLSI
+2227 
-2241 EATDTSSI
+2241 
-2249 EAHAGTVAFQAAN
+2249 
-2262 TDASAAVGV
+2262 
-2271 SAAVNT
+2271 
-2277 IGSKTDDEDK
+2277 
-2287 KSYVKASLE
+2287 
-2296 KSAATVPGIV
+2296 
-2306 TLTATAKPTIYA
+2306 
-2318 GTGAGAGA
+2318 
-2326 YSGGDEKTGRFSLAG
+2326 
-2341 AGSGN
+2341 
-2346 YVQMDVV
+2346 
-2353 AEIQGSTVTQSTTNS
+2353 
-2368 TTSELNLTATNEGA
+2368 
-2382 VTAIAGGIALAGGG
+2382 
-2396 KGSAVTI
+2396 
-2403 GAAAAVND
+2403 
-2411 IVGKTT
+2411 
-2417 AAISASTISTT
+2417 
-2428 DPIRS
+2428 
-2433 QVFTLG
+2433 
-2439 TIDISARNTSSIQAY
+2439 
-2454 ACGVAGTLSGQ
+2454 
-2465 GTFAGVGSAALN
+2465 
-2477 TITSDTL
+2477 
-2484 ATIESSTTGSEQK
+2484 
-2497 HVNAVTMTS
+2497 
-2506 TDSSSIVAGTGS
+2506 
-2518 LSVAFGTSW
+2518 
-2527 GGFSACPSYSLNE
+2527 
-2540 IGGSAKAIVDNSM
+2540 

-2585 ASAGG
+2585 ALAGSLSG
-2590 TSSVVAGQIALAGA
+2590 LALAGA

-2648 VAVAIGIGSSSTAVG
+2648 VAVAIGSTAAG
-2663 VSVGAAEGHN
+2663 VSVGAADGHN

-2707 AWGVAVDIAAAETA
+2707 AWGVAVDIAAAKTA
-2721 GGGTGSGA
+2721 SGGTGSGA

-2750 GHPNA
+2750 GDPVA
-2755 KMGSV
+2755 KTGSV

-2778 GFLGVGKDGVGLAVG
+2778 GFLGIGSGVGLAVG

-2819 SAVTAAN
+2819 SAVTAAKR
-2826 MVGIN
+2826 VGIN
-2831 AASEADVTSLG
+2831 ATSEADVTSLG
-2842 VAVTSTTVI
+2842 VAVASTVVI
-2851 AGQGVGAAGSGGH
+2851 TTEGVGAAGSGGH

-2892 VDSDRVDNTFGGGTL
+2892 VDSDRVDNTFGA
-2907 NGATNG
+2907 GALVGAFVG

-2940 LDTLGEAG
+2940 LDTVGEAG

-2955 GRNKITSMTV
+2955 GQNKITSMTV
-2965 ATAVSVLVPKE
+2965 ATAVAVSLG
-2976 FELVPNGSA
+2976 GSA

-3009 TATQLDVVSKP
+3009 TATQLDVVSNP

-3027 ADAHGGSG
+3027 ADAHGYSG
-3035 GLGTIGAVLA
+3035 GVGTIGAVIA

-3075 RPDVTAKSIAVAVGG
+3075 RPDLNAQSDAVAVGG
-3090 VAVLVNAS
+3090 VAVLVNTS
-3098 TVKTTG
+3098 KVKTTG
-3104 TVEASTGDNVKMPKR
+3104 TVEASTGVGVR
-3119 LQIIAD
+3119 LPRWVQIIAD
-3125 AVTKLE
+3125 AVTSLVVKQRG
-3131 VTQTGAN
+3131 TTGGFA
-3138 AGIFYGGATVSR
+3138 YGGSTVAR
-3150 AESGLRVTAAVGDRP
+3150 AESGLHVTATVGASP
-3165 VMPEGGMT
+3165 VMPEGGMA

-3179 SNRDEETWV
+3179 SNRDEGTWAE
-3188 NAISGTGGGGGGAG
+3188 AISGSGGGIGWAE
-3202 TRGDLI
+3202 TRGRII
-3208 DTTITESLIR
+3208 DTTETKSFID
-3218 GGTIDAGAISIRA
+3218 GGNIAANVVSIRA
-3231 DRRNNYDI
+3231 DRLNAYDI
-3239 AVDSTNIGL
+3239 KVDSKSYAAIGL
-3248 VAGVGGTIARFE
+3248 PGPSLAQFE
-3260 TSATSIVDIAEGTT
+3260 SSAKAIVDIAEGTT

-3285 SNSIQHNGST
+3285 SNRIEHRGT
-3295 GQGNWTVNG
+3295 AEDGWTVNG
-3304 AGGAVGA
+3304 IGGSLGGGVGTE
-3311 SIVVSKSTVTVS
+3311 STVTVS

-3364 VHIGNLGLV
+3364 VHIENFGLL
-3373 VAGGEV
+3373 VAGGKV

-3417 ETAGWGGSVVL
+3417 ETAVWGGSGVV
-3428 ASIGAYAVSDVT
+3428 ASIDTDVVSDVT
-3440 VDQGVTFGTNA
+3440 VDQRVTFGTNA

-3466 STASAQGMALDATA
+3466 STASAREMVLDATA
-3480 RVEVGGLIGVPVVK
+3480 RVEMTGLIGVPDVK
-3494 ATSTLRSK
+3494 ATSTLRSQ

-3521 AARAVQPDVTALG
+3521 AARAVQPHVTALG
-3534 EGRGRAFWFIPIS
+3534 EGRAGSLYGAIPVS
-3547 SEDFSTRTASTTS
+3547 SKDFSTRTASTTS

-3579 EIPNDRENTFT
+3579 EIPNDPENTFT

-3722 SDPKDWTIN
+3722 SDPKDWSIN

-3794 TPNGVFAV
+3794 TPNGVFSV
-3802 DTPTKDW
+3802 DTPTNDW

-3814 PAAQFSASMQYLV
+3814 PAAQYQDVAKNALLGK
-3827 MPRDATANHKVMYAV
+3827 ATPDQMVMYAI
-3842 NAMYPDSA
+3842 NAMNPGYTSDT
-3850 NWGAIGMF
+3850 
-3858 DQKTRDQVL
+3858 KL
-3867 NEDNAD
+3867 NEALYKLD
-3873 FLPQGGSVA
+3873 FDTE
-3882 VWFGESAPGISPYGK
+3882 FGLSPRNDVRIFFGQSAPGVTPYGN
-3897 NNHGTVKHVTKTARP
+3897 NNHGTVKYDSKRART
-3912 DGAIDAYRLD
+3912 DGKLEPYRIA
-3922 SGSSENDSWVPLL
+3922 SSDPTTNDSWVPLL
-3935 QSLPIEGGSDA
+3935 QYLPISANGSALPASDA
-3946 VASHSTTTAIQGQVI
+3946 AKTAAITGQVI
-3961 AINAKTVNVNGEL
+3961 AINAKTVNINGLL
-3974 VAGGAVAADQSVEFP
+3974 VAGGTKAVNQSVVFQETLEAVLEEF
-3989 ASLQSELVAYQARYQ
+3989 QDDYE
-4004 SGDESVPTY
+4004 SGKESDPTY
-4013 DIPAD
+4013 DIPAGD
-4018 QLGVS
+4018 LGLN
-4023 EQNDALIGATF
+4023 QANDSLIGATF
-4034 DARTGQIILKDV
+4034 DARTGQIILDEV

-4063 DALAGKIRVTGG
+4063 AELAGKIRVTGG
-4075 AGAITVRNRTSL
+4075 AGAITVLNHTAL
-4087 PLVLGNVQSSG
+4087 PLVLGNVHSSG
-4098 GGSGQVSITDLNN
+4098 GSSGQVSITDLNIA
-4111 GDVTQQQTTYV
+4111 DLTQQQTTYV
-4122 AKSGEILVYKGAADA
+4122 AQGGEILVYKGTRDA
-4137 DLPLIAAPRMRIS
+4137 DLPLIGVPRTRIS
-4150 GTETTFNP
+4150 GLEAEFNP
-4158 QPNIRW
+4158 QPDIRW
-4164 QWTVSTELSRAVSWN
+4164 QWTVSYELSRDVNWGTGSLW
-4179 TTARS
+4179 R
-4184 WDGINAGEWQAGD
+4184 GIEASGWTSGGATISGAGDVVAGLADAAPFDQRLSAWVAGEKPY
-4197 ASISAAGEVVVGST
+4197 T
-4211 DMPAMHQRLAARVQ
+4211 
-4225 ATREFPTN
+4225 
-4233 YSFTTFNADFP
+4233 P
-4244 DVSRWKYPTNI
+4244 DLDYNWPSRCRWYYPTNI

-4324 SGDSG
+4324 AGASG

-4371 VAPYGTVSI
+4371 VAPFGTVSI

-4443 RVRNPVGD
+4443 RVRNTVGD

-4548 AAASLGAETATD
+4548 AAASLGVETATD

-4611 RDGRTVTEAELS
+4611 RDGRTVTEAQLS

-4786 QSLAPQGDLHIPDY
+4786 QSLTPQGDLHIPDY

-4829 TNAGHGLA
+4829 TNAGSGLA

-4861 GKKVAFLIDLR
+4861 GKKVAFLIDLS

-4907 ARKSVTATIS
+4907 ASKSVTATIS

-4946 MGFTSATSRNYR
+4946 MGFTSATSRTYR

-5050 PGRGLAFVLQNSPDG
+5050 LGRGLAFVLQNSPDG

-5347 VTLSSGKNG
+5347 VTLSSGKKG

-5386 PAEIRVSNFT
+5386 PAEIRVSNFA

-5407 DPASTSPAISLWSTS
+5407 DPASTSPTISLWSTS

-5456 LLLKSDTGA
+5456 LLLKSDTGG

-5542 PTASLAVGPRYFTK
+5542 PTASLAVGPRYFTN